1 VIPAQI
7 NSLAEARAA
16 APDAA
21 GALYFDR
28 DGDPVFCRGKV
39 WRIFPRG
46 TADIWGNSGL
56 VCFPWRLVA
65 EGLPVDSDP
74 DPSDAIRRCLDA
86 PGCPQPSGGLLRT
99 VAEALGVERREGES
113 DDALRARMIAPPP
126 RFEVGQIVRIARKV
140 ESEPGWR
147 NSWVAVNMDAL
158 IGKSGRITAIS
169 PTGVYLDGDA
179 RNYGWP
185 PSALELVAV
194 PGRAPQVGDEV
205 AGGEVP
211 DRAIAVRVGDPFG
224 VALRWGEFGTW
235 IRSPGEPG
243 VREVGALGADITRE
257 PNWKW
262 AELPRA
268 RWRIA
273 AVGLSPEQ
281 ARSPGE
287 VRKLL
292 GWTAEPSAKVG
303 DTVSGARLPVG
314 AIAHPVSGG
323 ECELALRRLEMLQWV
338 TSQQGAVWDREG
350 GTYADQS
357 SHYRVIALGADP
369 SAPALAALAAAV
381 PALEAEGFA
390 LRTGDSGLSST
401 GYVVSRSAPKVGDE
415 VEAAALPV
423 GAVAAQVGGA
433 FGDVA
438 LRRLDGLHFVAK
450 CMDTIEP
457 FTGSGSPVEGK
468 RAGPEVRWRVLARGV
483 APDATC
489 RDALDAAG
497 RPVGSKSTAPAPATE
512 SDYARWRALVGKLG
526 PHGVDAADLAR
537 DRLRRIVGDPAEDE
551 ALEAEAI
558 ALLGGGA
565 IAVEGRP
572 WVFVGAY
579 AGRVMARR
587 ALDRSPDW
595 NRALVERLRLAVGD
609 WTASSLTAILGAP
622 REAGRSFAWGAKIG
636 ESWWEA
642 AASPTGWSLR
652 RARTALCADSAR
664 DLDSAL
670 RGLLGA
676 VLLWATEEAPPRVT
690 VGGDLL
696 GDFAPPDPTRP
707 VLAHLR
713 AVPPGCVRGG
723 VAREGPLRPVELGA
737 LYACAT
743 RVCRLTRCARPA
755 IVATVDLLA
764 SRIP

>member
-1 VIPAQI
+1 VKPAQI
-7 NSLAEARAA
+7 DNPVVARAA

-39 WRIFPRG
+39 WRVLPRG
-46 TADIWGNSGL
+46 GGVSWNTSAL
-56 VCFPWRLVA
+56 VAFPWRLVA
-65 EGLPVDSDP
+65 EGLPADADP
-74 DPSDAIRRCLDA
+74 DPRDAIRRCLDA

-99 VAEALGVERREGES
+99 VAEALGVERREGEG
-113 DDALRARMIAPPP
+113 DDMLRARMTAPPP

-185 PSALELVAV
+185 PSALELVAI

-292 GWTAEPSAKVG
+292 GWAVG
-303 DTVSGARLPVG
+303 DIMHGLDLPPG
-314 AIAHPVSGG
+314 AIVLYVDGG
-323 ECELALRRLEMLQWV
+323 DCELALRRADRLQWV
-338 TSQQGAVWDREG
+338 TSRRGEVWAREG
-350 GTYADQS
+350 GGTAGHVS
-357 SHYRVIALGADP
+357 RFRVIALAEDP
-369 SAPALAALAAAV
+369 AATALAALAAAV
-381 PALEAEGFA
+381 PALEAAGFA
-390 LRTGDSGLSST
+390 LCASESSAILA
-401 GYVVSRSAPKVGDE
+401 GYTVRRDAPRVGDE
-415 VEAAALPV
+415 VEATALPV

-438 LRRLDGLHFVAK
+438 LRRLDGLRFVAK

-457 FTGSGSPVEGK
+457 FTGSGPPVEGK
-468 RAGPEVRWRVLARGV
+468 HAGPEVRWRVLARGV

-497 RPVGSKSTAPAPATE
+497 RPVGSKPTAPAPAPE

-537 DRLRRIVGDPAEDE
+537 DRLRKIVGDPAEDE

-622 REAGRSFAWGAKIG
+622 REAGRSFAWGANMG

-652 RARTALCADSAR
+652 RARSALFADSAR

-676 VLLWATEEAPPRVT
+676 VLLWATEEAPPRAT
-690 VGGDLL
+690 VGGDQG

-723 VAREGPLRPVELGA
+723 VAREGPLRPAELGA
-737 LYACAT
+737 LDARAA

>member
-1 VIPAQI
+1 MIPAQI
-7 NSLAEARAA
+7 NNPAEARAA

-39 WRIFPRG
+39 WRVLPRG
-46 TADIWGNSGL
+46 GAVSWNTSAL
-56 VCFPWRLVA
+56 VAFPWRLVV
-65 EGLPVDSDP
+65 EGLPVDADP
-74 DPSDAIRRCLDA
+74 DPRDAIRRCLAA

-99 VAEALGVERREGES
+99 VAEALGVERRKGES
-113 DDALRARMIAPPP
+113 DDVLRARMIAPPP

-147 NSWVAVNMDAL
+147 NSWVAVSMDAL

-179 RNYGWP
+179 PNYGWP
-185 PSALELVAV
+185 PSALEL
-194 PGRAPQVGDEV
+194 VGDEV

-292 GWTAEPSAKVG
+292 GWVAEPSAKVG

-338 TSQQGAVWDREG
+338 TSRQGAVWDREG
-350 GTYADQS
+350 NTCADQS

-390 LRTGDSGLSST
+390 LRAGDSGPSST
-401 GYVVSRSAPKVGDE
+401 GYIVSRSAPKVGDE

-457 FTGSGSPVEGK
+457 FTGSGPPVEGQ
-468 RAGPEVRWRVLARGV
+468 RTSGSARWRVLARGV

-595 NRALVERLRLAVGD
+595 NRALVERLQRGGD

-622 REAGRSFAWGAKIG
+622 REAGRRFAWEGRIG

-652 RARTALCADSAR
+652 RARTALCADSAH

-690 VGGDLL
+690 VGGDQG

-723 VAREGPLRPVELGA
+723 VAREGPLRPVELVA
-737 LYACAT
+737 LYARTA
-743 RVCRLTRCARPA
+743 RICRLTRCARPA

>member
-1 VIPAQI
+1 MIPAQI
-7 NSLAEARAA
+7 NSPAEARAA

-74 DPSDAIRRCLDA
+74 DPSDAIRRCLAA
-86 PGCPQPSGGLLRT
+86 PGCPQPSGLFLDR
-99 VAEALGVERREGES
+99 VARRFGVERREGES
-113 DDALRARMIAPPP
+113 DDELRARMIAPPP

-140 ESEPGWR
+140 ESEHGWR
-147 NSWVAVNMDAL
+147 NTWSEGMDAL
-158 IGKSGRITAIS
+158 IGKSGRIIEVGS
-169 PTGVYLDGDA
+169 FGVKLEASG
-179 RNYGWP
+179 YGWP
-185 PSALELVAV
+185 PSALELVAA

-292 GWTAEPSAKVG
+292 GWVAEPSAKVG

-314 AIAHPVSGG
+314 AIAHLVSGG
-323 ECELALRRLEMLQWV
+323 ACELALRRLEMLQWV
-338 TSQQGAVWDREG
+338 TSTQGAVWDREG

-401 GYVVSRSAPKVGDE
+401 GYVVSRGAPKVGDE
-415 VEAAALPV
+415 VEVAALPV

-457 FTGSGSPVEGK
+457 FTGSGPPVEGK
-468 RAGPEVRWRVLARGV
+468 RSGPEVRWRVLARGV

-497 RPVGSKSTAPAPATE
+497 RPVGSKPTAPAPAPE

-537 DRLRRIVGDPAEDE
+537 DRLRKIVGDPAEDE

-565 IAVEGRP
+565 IAVGGRP

-587 ALDRSPDW
+587 ALERSPDW

-609 WTASSLTAILGAP
+609 WTAPSLTAILGAP
-622 REAGRSFAWGAKIG
+622 REAGRRFAWEGRIG

-690 VGGDLL
+690 VGGDQG

-737 LYACAT
+737 LYARAT

-755 IVATVDLLA
+755 IVATVDLLT

>member
-1 VIPAQI
+1 MIPAQI
-7 NSLAEARAA
+7 NNPAEARAA

-39 WRIFPRG
+39 WRVLPRG
-46 TADIWGNSGL
+46 GAVSWNTSAL
-56 VCFPWRLVA
+56 VAFPWRLVV
-65 EGLPVDSDP
+65 EGLPVDADP
-74 DPSDAIRRCLDA
+74 DPRDAIRRCLAA

-99 VAEALGVERREGES
+99 VAEALGVERRKGES
-113 DDALRARMIAPPP
+113 DDVLRARMIAPPP

-147 NSWVAVNMDAL
+147 NGWAGGMDAL
-158 IGKSGRITAIS
+158 IGKSGRITEIS
-169 PTGVYLDGDA
+169 PLGVYLDGDA

-185 PSALELVAV
+185 SSALELVAV

-205 AGGEVP
+205 AGDEVP

-292 GWTAEPSAKVG
+292 GWVAEPSAKVG

-338 TSQQGAVWDREG
+338 TSRQGAVWDREG
-350 GTYADQS
+350 NTCADQS

-390 LRTGDSGLSST
+390 LRAGDSGLSST

-457 FTGSGSPVEGK
+457 LTGSGPPVEGE
-468 RAGPEVRWRVLARGV
+468 RAGPEVRWRILARGV
-483 APDATC
+483 APDASC
-489 RDALDAAG
+489 VDALAAAG
-497 RPVGSKSTAPAPATE
+497 RPVGAKATAPSPAPE

-565 IAVEGRP
+565 IAVDRRP

-587 ALDRSPDW
+587 AFERSDGW
-595 NRALVERLRLAVGD
+595 NRALIERLQRAVGD
-609 WTASSLTAILGAP
+609 WTTSSLTAILGAP
-622 REAGRSFAWGAKIG
+622 QETGRGFVWEGRAG
-636 ESWWEA
+636 ESWWSA
-642 AASPTGWSLR
+642 TASATGWSLR
-652 RARTALCADSAR
+652 RTRAALVADSAR
-664 DLDSAL
+664 GLDSAL

-676 VLLWATEEAPPRVT
+676 VLFWANEETPPRAA
-690 VGGDLL
+690 VGGPLL
-696 GDFAPPDPTRP
+696 DDFAPPDPSRP
-707 VLAHLR
+707 ILAHLR
-713 AVPPGCVRGG
+713 AVPPGRVRGG
-723 VAREGPLRPVELGA
+723 VAREGPLRPVELVA
-737 LYACAT
+737 LYARTA
-743 RVCRLTRCARPA
+743 RICRLTRCARPA